1 MSKIELSPIGLIEQ
15 TLVEC
20 ISIAMWRQKWPLRSE
35 TTHIDFTCQPKQIA
49 LEINIKFFTVA
60 RQFATF
66 SSLVKAPN
74 IEPML
79 VALAYICISTF
90 QVPLYC
96 GIFLST

>member
-66 SSLVKAPN
+66 SS
-74 IEPML
+74 
-79 VALAYICISTF
+79 
-90 QVPLYC
+90 
-96 GIFLST
+96 